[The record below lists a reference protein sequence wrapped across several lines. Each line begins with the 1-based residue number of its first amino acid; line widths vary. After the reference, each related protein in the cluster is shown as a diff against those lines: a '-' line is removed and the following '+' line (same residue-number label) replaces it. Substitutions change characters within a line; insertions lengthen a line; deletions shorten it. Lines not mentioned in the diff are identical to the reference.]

1 MTHKLKRE
9 GTTLIEL
16 IVVLG
21 LLSIMSLI
29 GVKGYSLYSNIIYDL
44 EIKQFQYDIKET
56 LSYGKEYCHANRI
69 VGNFYVE
76 KEDDDLMVI
85 FKCGENVERE
95 VELPDSIILVNELG
109 AELNKSTYLTITT
122 EGHIKSES
130 IYFKDEKGGNY
141 VLSVRVGVDFITVKE
156 KETK

>member
-1 MTHKLKRE
+1 MMYKLKRK

-29 GVKGYSLYSNIIYDL
+29 GVKGYSLYNNIIYDI
-44 EIKQFQYDIKET
+44 EIKQFLYDIEET

-69 VGNFYVE
+69 GGDFYVE
-76 KEDDDLMVI
+76 KENENLIAI
-85 FKCGENVERE
+85 FKCGEGVKRK
-95 VELPDSIILVNELG
+95 VELPDSITLVNELG

-130 IYFKDEKGGNY
+130 IYFKDEKGEKY

-156 KETK
+156 KEIE